1 MISTTSQVSSYS
13 VNATANPI
21 RYHTTEAR
29 HLLATT
35 LAGLD
40 GNGIPS
46 SLYGKRRDGKFILRG
61 GDYLTHHARS
71 VLPIHMGGESLVI
84 PATLDDRTVTYLDK
98 ANAMSPAGFKGHS
111 QPGRVRVVPLHAH
124 FDAEEGADM
133 APPAPIGRNTGG
145 GGGWGLALRA
155 LTCPAG
161 RLA

>member
-1 MISTTSQVSSYS
+1 MT
-13 VNATANPI
+13 ATAHPI

-40 GNGIPS
+40 GNGIPAQ
-46 SLYGKRRDGKFILRG
+46 LYGKRRDGKFILRG

-111 QPGRVRVVPLHAH
+111 QPGRARVVPV
-124 FDAEEGADM
+124 G
-133 APPAPIGRNTGG
+133 PRRGG
-145 GGGWGLALRA
+145 HI
-155 LTCPAG
+155 
-161 RLA
+161 